1 MAFTVEDFQDL
12 VRLLA
17 QHPEWRS
24 ELRRLLLSEE
34 LLMVPERLARAEQ
47 LLAESV
53 RRDEERSRR
62 SGEQ

>member
-24 ELRRLLLSEE
+24 ELRRVLLSEE
-34 LLMVPERLARAEQ
+34 LLTVPERLARAEQ
-47 LLAESV
+47 FLAESV